1 MQNLIILKTTI
12 FLIRRHSKE
21 ECLVKVRESKMATEI
36 MEDRHM
42 FDKTLENRHIL
53 EEIMEDKHMCEEK
66 LKHWDREREAI
77 YISPEICV

>member
-1 MQNLIILKTTI
+1 
-12 FLIRRHSKE
+12 
-21 ECLVKVRESKMATEI
+21 MATEI

-42 FDKTLENRHIL
+42 FDKTLENRHIF

-77 YISPEICV
+77 YISPEICVWIDISVAYIQKHTFTN

>member
-1 MQNLIILKTTI
+1 MENLINLKTTI

-53 EEIMEDKHMCEEK
+53 EEIMVVYS
-66 LKHWDREREAI
+66 I
-77 YISPEICV
+77 IV

>member
-1 MQNLIILKTTI
+1 M
-12 FLIRRHSKE
+12 
-21 ECLVKVRESKMATEI
+21 V

-42 FDKTLENRHIL
+42 FDKTLENKHMF

-77 YISPEICV
+77 YISPEICVWMNTSVADIQKHTFTT

>member
-1 MQNLIILKTTI
+1 
-12 FLIRRHSKE
+12 
-21 ECLVKVRESKMATEI
+21 MATEI

-53 EEIMEDKHMCEEK
+53 EEIMGDKHMCEEK
-66 LKHWDREREAI
+66 LKYRDREREAI

>member
-1 MQNLIILKTTI
+1 M
-12 FLIRRHSKE
+12 
-21 ECLVKVRESKMATEI
+21 VTEI

-42 FDKTLENRHIL
+42 FDKTLGKKHKF
-53 EEIMEDKHMCEEK
+53 EEIMEDEHMCVEK

>member
-1 MQNLIILKTTI
+1 MKTTI

-21 ECLVKVRESKMATEI
+21 ECLVKVRESKMDKMVQNF

-42 FDKTLENRHIL
+42 FDKTLENRHMF